1 MKDSVSYNLIM
12 ALTNEAMPDYV
23 LVVYSDSDTIR
34 KTAKSLSDM
43 NLPRYFECYYA
54 CKVYDKTSLDA
65 IRERFSN
72 ERAGKTDFFLINPF
86 YIKQSLQLL
95 GMGDLTAEAE
105 LLLKEYLP
113 DNEGTTNEVVLT
125 KDIKE
130 DAEPDETGESDGTRK
145 KRPVLN
151 FLKLNIPIGATL
163 VYLKDENICV
173 HVFNERKVT
182 YKGRAMSLTAVTKE
196 LLNTRHEL
204 QGTLYWSYAGRKL
217 IDIYNEVYAN
227 NNNIP

>member
-1 MKDSVSYNLIM
+1 MEICKHSSSDNH
-12 ALTNEAMPDYV
+12 P
-23 LVVYSDSDTIR
+23 YSLQ
-34 KTAKSLSDM
+34 K
-43 NLPRYFECYYA
+43 
-54 CKVYDKTSLDA
+54 
-65 IRERFSN
+65 
-72 ERAGKTDFFLINPF
+72 AGYPH
-86 YIKQSLQLL
+86 IKQSLQLL